1 MIVSHCINLILILIS
16 CLVLSLNL
24 VTQMWKIILKYPG
37 TFQYTLCRAHYET
50 RTTGRPAQGCDYWLG
65 SAESPKRG
73 VAFETVRNQ
82 SDITLQKLVPT
93 AAALRA
99 AAVGTNFCKQ
109 KFIIAHSNTFT
120 ADTTTRVIVNI
131 WIATIIGMRYTD
143 DKFGRMILTY
153 TRGIIILP

>member
-1 MIVSHCINLILILIS
+1 M
-16 CLVLSLNL
+16 LS
-24 VTQMWKIILKYPG
+24 Y
-37 TFQYTLCRAHYET
+37 
-50 RTTGRPAQGCDYWLG
+50 G
-65 SAESPKRG
+65 SQFHELLQPCTWSDFLWGKRYVATKRG

-120 ADTTTRVIVNI
+120 TDTPTRVIVNI